1 MERGTSGAS
10 GVDSGRRTFLSLVG
24 ATALAGLAG
33 CITRGQPSELRGSFV
48 IDGSNTVFPHG
59 SAIAEEFM
67 WRNNRVI
74 ISARGSGTGAGFQRF
89 CTRETQFQNAS
100 RAILPD
106 EEARCEQR
114 SVEWVELEA
123 LLDGIAIW
131 VHPTNDWCDCLTT
144 QQLREIWQRG
154 STVRQWSD
162 IDPTWPDR
170 SIDLYG
176 RDSASGTFDYF
187 TNAINGEYGNIRR
200 DYSGTPDT
208 NQIVRGV
215 SGNRFA
221 MGFGGAGYYYENED
235 DLKLVGVDAGDGCVI
250 PTRETIEDGSYRPLS
265 RPMFVY
271 VRKDALARQVIRA
284 FARFYFQEVD
294 EEGYRQA
301 DRAGIRDPDE
311 RLTWT
316 QWAARRVGFYAID
329 DDRLGE
335 GEAALE
341 AAIDEV
347 IG

>member
-1 MERGTSGAS
+1 MERRTTGG
-10 GVDSGRRTFLSLVG
+10 GRSRYSRRAFLGSLG
-24 ATALAGLAG
+24 GLAAFGLAG
-33 CITRGQPSELRGSFV
+33 CITRGQSSDLEGRFV

-59 SAIAEEFM
+59 SAVAEEFM

-74 ISARGSGTGAGFQRF
+74 ISVRGSGTGAGFQRF
-89 CTRETQFQNAS
+89 CARETQFQNAS
-100 RAILPD
+100 RQILPD
-106 EEARCEQR
+106 EEELCGLRG
-114 SVEWVELEA
+114 VEWLELEV
-123 LLDGIAIW
+123 LLDGIAIM
-131 VHPTNDWCDCLTT
+131 VHPANDWCDCLTT
-144 QQLREIWQRG
+144 GQLREIWQRG
-154 STVRQWSD
+154 STIERWSD
-162 IDPTWPDR
+162 IDPDWPDR
-170 SIDLYG
+170 RIDLYG

-250 PTRETIEDGSYRPLS
+250 PTRATIEDRSYHPLS
-265 RPMFVY
+265 RPMYTY
-271 VRKDALARQVIRA
+271 VRKDALTSEVVRA

-301 DRAGIRDPDE
+301 DRIGIRAPDE
-311 RLTWT
+311 RLAWT

-329 DDRLGE
+329 DETLAE

-341 AAIDEV
+341 DAIDEV
-347 IG
+347 TG